1 MKYKSYKRKS
11 ILFSIALVG
20 LLFFSNTNAELMKG
34 EAPNFTLKSLRG
46 DNIKLSEHRG
56 EVILLSFWATWCDKC
71 KQHFP
76 VLNNIYLKY
85 RDDGFTL
92 LSINTEDADD
102 IKKVKKWLKGRRV
115 AYPILLD
122 NTHAVADKYEVA
134 DMPSTYLLDRD
145 GHLRYVNNGFE
156 EGYEDEVLKR
166 VRELMDEQYEYSKKF
181 IAIEYFSGFSLQ
193 QHGTLGKTL

>member
-1 MKYKSYKRKS
+1 MKTVKLKRKS
-11 ILFSIALVG
+11 VLFSIAIG
-20 LLFFSNTNAELMKG
+20 TILFLGAANAELMKG

-56 EVILLSFWATWCDKC
+56 EVIMLSFWATWCDKC

-85 RDDGFTL
+85 RDQGFTL
-92 LSINTEDADD
+92 LSINTEDEDD
-102 IKKVKKWLKGRRV
+102 LAKVKKWLKGRRV

-122 NTHAVADKYEVA
+122 TTHRVADKYEVA

-145 GHLRYVNNGFE
+145 GELRYVHNGFE
-156 EGYEDEVLKR
+156 EGYEDEVIKQ
-166 VRELMDEQYEYSKKF
+166 VRELMDE
-181 IAIEYFSGFSLQ
+181 
-193 QHGTLGKTL
+193 

>member
-1 MKYKSYKRKS
+1 MLLS
-11 ILFSIALVG
+11 ALLAG
-20 LLFFSNTNAELMKG
+20 SANAELMKG

-56 EVILLSFWATWCDKC
+56 EVIMLSFWATWCDKC

-85 RDDGFTL
+85 RDQGFTL
-92 LSINTEDADD
+92 LSINTEDENDLA
-102 IKKVKKWLKGRRV
+102 KVRKWLKGRKV

-122 NTHAVADKYEVA
+122 TTHGVSDKYEVS

-145 GHLRYVNNGFE
+145 GHFRYVHSGFDE
-156 EGYEDEVLKR
+156 NYEDVVLKQ
-166 VRELMDEQYEYSKKF
+166 VRELMDE
-181 IAIEYFSGFSLQ
+181 
-193 QHGTLGKTL
+193 

>member
-1 MKYKSYKRKS
+1 MIKKRKNIKAGALLI
-11 ILFSIALVG
+11 ILLMPFVSV
-20 LLFFSNTNAELMKG
+20 NAELMKG

-56 EVILLSFWATWCDKC
+56 EVIMLNFWATWCDKC
-71 KQHFP
+71 KEGFA

-102 IKKVKKWLKGRRV
+102 IKKVRKWLKGRRV

-122 NTHAVADKYEVA
+122 PSHSVSDKYEVS
-134 DMPSTYLLDRD
+134 DMPSTYILDRD
-145 GHLRYVNNGFE
+145 GHLRYVTSGFE
-156 EGYEDEVLKR
+156 QGYEDEILKR
-166 VRELMDEQYEYSKKF
+166 VRELMDE
-181 IAIEYFSGFSLQ
+181 
-193 QHGTLGKTL
+193 

>member
-1 MKYKSYKRKS
+1 MVESLSFSRDWLQDILKDSEMKQIICRAKI
-11 ILFSIALVG
+11 ILFSIIVAFMFTANV
-20 LLFFSNTNAELMKG
+20 NAELMKG

-56 EVILLSFWATWCDKC
+56 EVIMLSFWATWCEKC
-71 KQHFP
+71 KAHFP

-85 RDDGFTL
+85 RDQGFTL

-102 IKKVKKWLKGRRV
+102 LKKVRKWLKGRRV

-122 NTHAVADKYEVA
+122 NTHTVADKYEVA

-145 GHLRYVNNGFE
+145 GHLRFVHNGFE
-156 EGYEDEVLKR
+156 EGYEDEVLKQ
-166 VRELMDEQYEYSKKF
+166 VRELMDE
-181 IAIEYFSGFSLQ
+181 
-193 QHGTLGKTL
+193 

>member
-1 MKYKSYKRKS
+1 MKYRKLKTNS
-11 ILFSIALVG
+11 ILFSIAVAAV
-20 LLFFSNTNAELMKG
+20 LFFSVANAELMKG

-56 EVILLSFWATWCDKC
+56 EVIMLSFWATWCDKC

-85 RDDGFTL
+85 RDQGFTL

-102 IKKVKKWLKGRRV
+102 LAKVRKWLKGRRV

-122 NTHAVADKYEVA
+122 ITHGVADKYEVS

-145 GHLRYVNNGFE
+145 GHLRYVHNGFE
-156 EGYEDEVLKR
+156 EGYEDEVIKQ
-166 VRELMDEQYEYSKKF
+166 VRELMDE
-181 IAIEYFSGFSLQ
+181 
-193 QHGTLGKTL
+193 